1 LGESQLAGPYWVQ
14 VGAFQSVDA
23 AGHLADR
30 FRQEGATISQ
40 FWSSNTLRNHVGV
53 WARVRLGPFAN
64 RSDALSKVRE
74 LTARGQTSF
83 IAGARD

>member
-1 LGESQLAGPYWVQ
+1 MP
-14 VGAFQSVDA
+14 FQSRPLRLVAVTIA
-23 AGHLADR
+23 A
-30 FRQEGATISQ
+30 ISLTPMTAGLNPDVLNYA
-40 FWSSNTLRNHVGV
+40 WRDYGNRVGV

-83 IAGARD
+83 IASARD